1 MSEWSKEDDLRS
13 SVLRTRGFEPR
24 SQHSRIHSSVAER
37 KLSKLEVRGSKP
49 LECFLFKRISHTH
62 IMNKD
67 RAILIHDMASLV
79 FLAPFSALCIA
90 DVFLGYTVYSMF
102 LTHAITIYM
111 SYDLLWILLQ
121 PKIVH
126 VYRSLIIAHHIVCL
140 LALLRPIMYPE
151 ESRLISLVGLVEI
164 DTTLLTLRRIIP
176 RGSSIHVHI
185 DLMYRISNLMIR
197 VFYETIVTLFMMKY
211 YENESLF
218 VKIHVL
224 GCQYFINIFSCGIC
238 ALTYSKQNPALKN

>member
-1 MSEWSKEDDLRS
+1 
-13 SVLRTRGFEPR
+13 
-24 SQHSRIHSSVAER
+24 
-37 KLSKLEVRGSKP
+37 
-49 LECFLFKRISHTH
+49 
-62 IMNKD
+62 MNKD
-67 RAILIHDMASLV
+67 RTILIHDMASLA

-90 DVFLGYTVYSMF
+90 DVFYGYTVYSMF
-102 LTHAITIYM
+102 LTHAVTIYM

-176 RGSSIHVHI
+176 RRSSIHTHI
-185 DLMYRISNLMIR
+185 DLMYRISNLLIR
-197 VFYETIVTLFMMKY
+197 VFYETIISLFMMKY
-211 YENESLF
+211 YENESVF

-238 ALTYSKQNPALKN
+238 ALTYSKRNPALKN

>member
-1 MSEWSKEDDLRS
+1 
-13 SVLRTRGFEPR
+13 
-24 SQHSRIHSSVAER
+24 
-37 KLSKLEVRGSKP
+37 
-49 LECFLFKRISHTH
+49 
-62 IMNKD
+62 
-67 RAILIHDMASLV
+67 
-79 FLAPFSALCIA
+79 
-90 DVFLGYTVYSMF
+90 
-102 LTHAITIYM
+102 
-111 SYDLLWILLQ
+111 
-121 PKIVH
+121 
-126 VYRSLIIAHHIVCL
+126 
-140 LALLRPIMYPE
+140 MYPE